1 MIITF
6 LVTLDHGPTLLNKL
20 LPGGPNK
27 TPGNVTEERSHPP
40 SGQNQPPPP
49 GLPFGQSPPGLP
61 FGQSPP
67 GFNFGHLQHQLA
79 RSGGLHHMQQGGP
92 VSPLKTGFP
101 GLMFPSG
108 PMHQP
113 GNLPGFSHNS
123 PPHPENDQAKDR
135 KNTDGGGGID
145 LNALA
150 ALAGVGPMK
159 AAPAQAINLE
169 DLEKSMLEESSP
181 SARDIYILYFIIM
194 TGGK

>member
-1 MIITF
+1 M
-6 LVTLDHGPTLLNKL
+6 
-20 LPGGPNK
+20 
-27 TPGNVTEERSHPP
+27 
-40 SGQNQPPPP
+40 
-49 GLPFGQSPPGLP
+49 
-61 FGQSPP
+61 
-67 GFNFGHLQHQLA
+67 
-79 RSGGLHHMQQGGP
+79 
-92 VSPLKTGFP
+92 SPLKTGFP

-194 TGGK
+194 SIDREVMRLKLSLFSYFPS